1 MSNRIDRK
9 TSYFRF
15 HLNARAAMCRVMN
28 ATERARL
35 AEALHPSR
43 QANHLDES
51 ARQLDEAMQLL
62 ARAIHDLSDM
72 RKFRSYEERKEN
84 K

>member
-1 MSNRIDRK
+1 MSNRIDRR
-9 TSYFRF
+9 TAYFRF

-43 QANHLDES
+43 QAKHLDES
-51 ARQLDEAMQLL
+51 ALQLDEAMQLL
-62 ARAIHDLSDM
+62 ARAVHDLSNM
-72 RKFRSYEERKEN
+72 RKFRSYEERKG
-84 K
+84 KK